1 MFDRLHSG
9 TAMDHPTS
17 RLAGRRGTHRSASA
31 MSTIVLLS
39 DAQPTLHRLARER
52 DGLTVDRVIRIRHR
66 VLSGFY
72 DAPEVAEVIARGVP
86 ERAMR

>member
-1 MFDRLHSG
+1 MFDRRHSG
-9 TAMDHPTS
+9 TAMDHPAS
-17 RLAGRRGTHRSASA
+17 RLAGGRVTRRSASA

-52 DGLTVDRVIRIRHR
+52 DGLTVDRVIRIRQR

-72 DAPEVAEVIARGVP
+72 DAPEVGEAIARGVP